1 MPAPSAPAAAGG
13 STSRWR
19 ASTSTRSPTARASSC
34 TTRCA
39 TASIRSASRRSSAYT
54 LGVSLTIR
62 TYGALSKRDLSA
74 TRRNV
79 ELNAFYSLRDGTD
92 NVVMTDRAMITTGY
106 DEFDDPLNDISA
118 YEDTIRRGTLQ
129 LAEQIRTRVAVFM
142 TADTPAP
149 IVPAAAGQP
158 AAGRAGRLLGDAVS
172 RPPPQAK
179 AGIFVGMKLDKA
191 KLDRVLKSPDS
202 IGALLFY
209 GPDEG
214 LAHEYAG
221 LAQKAVLGA
230 GDDPF
235 RLAELTPDDL
245 KGDGA
250 RLADELNAISMLGG
264 RRVVRIAQ
272 ASNMIA
278 EQIETAIAG
287 QVPGSA
293 LLVVEAGDIGS
304 KAELVKVFESADGAG
319 VFACYRDNEAQ
330 LGPLIAAH
338 LKAGGYGI
346 ARDALA
352 YLAERLGGDRGVT
365 RSELDKLMLYLG
377 EPQTR
382 GDTGRRHDLHRRPR
396 RLRARRPDRRR
407 GRRRHRRPR
416 PPIHPQPRRSGSD
429 PGAAQRRPPFPA
441 PAPGG
446 RRAWPPANRS
456 KPPRVLC
463 ARPCSGT
470 SATACNARRANGRP
484 SRIGRALER
493 LIEAESQAMR
503 AYAIKD
509 EIAQRALMDIATLA
523 RAGTARRS

>member
-1 MPAPSAPAAAGG
+1 MAPTKAWRTNMPA
-13 STSRWR
+13 
-19 ASTSTRSPTARASSC
+19 
-34 TTRCA
+34 
-39 TASIRSASRRSSAYT
+39 
-54 LGVSLTIR
+54 
-62 TYGALSKRDLSA
+62 
-74 TRRNV
+74 
-79 ELNAFYSLRDGTD
+79 
-92 NVVMTDRAMITTGY
+92 
-106 DEFDDPLNDISA
+106 
-118 YEDTIRRGTLQ
+118 
-129 LAEQIRTRVAVFM
+129 
-142 TADTPAP
+142 
-149 IVPAAAGQP
+149 
-158 AAGRAGRLLGDAVS
+158 
-172 RPPPQAK
+172 
-179 AGIFVGMKLDKA
+179 
-191 KLDRVLKSPDS
+191 
-202 IGALLFY
+202 
-209 GPDEG
+209 
-214 LAHEYAG
+214 

-377 EPQTR
+377 EPKREVTLNDAMTCIGDRAAFALDDLIGAAVDGDIADLDRQYTR
-382 GDTGRRHDLHRRPR
+382 SLAEVEAIQVLRSAARHFQRLHQVVARMAAGEPFEAAASALRPPLFWTQRDRMQRQARQWSTSPHRPR
-396 RLRARRPDRRR
+396 ARAPDRSRSAGDARLRDQGRDRPARADGHRDAGARWASAALAGFVRLTAQARHAEFTPGSNVVCACACSHPDARIFSSAWLKSRMRKRSSFQELDTPPARTNCCIGNRNVSRALGPAGSQIGPGLRRR
-407 GRRRHRRPR
+407 WLR
-416 PPIHPQPRRSGSD
+416 
-429 PGAAQRRPPFPA
+429 
-441 PAPGG
+441 
-446 RRAWPPANRS
+446 
-456 KPPRVLC
+456 
-463 ARPCSGT
+463 
-470 SATACNARRANGRP
+470 
-484 SRIGRALER
+484 
-493 LIEAESQAMR
+493 
-503 AYAIKD
+503 
-509 EIAQRALMDIATLA
+509 
-523 RAGTARRS
+523 

>member
-1 MPAPSAPAAAGG
+1 
-13 STSRWR
+13 
-19 ASTSTRSPTARASSC
+19 
-34 TTRCA
+34 
-39 TASIRSASRRSSAYT
+39 
-54 LGVSLTIR
+54 
-62 TYGALSKRDLSA
+62 
-74 TRRNV
+74 
-79 ELNAFYSLRDGTD
+79 
-92 NVVMTDRAMITTGY
+92 
-106 DEFDDPLNDISA
+106 
-118 YEDTIRRGTLQ
+118 
-129 LAEQIRTRVAVFM
+129 
-142 TADTPAP
+142 
-149 IVPAAAGQP
+149 
-158 AAGRAGRLLGDAVS
+158 
-172 RPPPQAK
+172 
-179 AGIFVGMKLDKA
+179 MKLDKA

-245 KGDGA
+245 KGGGA

-272 ASNMIA
+272 AGNMIA

-293 LLVVEAGDIGS
+293 LLIVEAGDIGS
-304 KAELVKVFESADGAG
+304 KAELVKVFESAAGAG

-338 LKAGGYGI
+338 LKAGGYSI
-346 ARDALA
+346 ARDALN

-377 EPQTR
+377 EPKREVTLGDAMTCIGDR
-382 GDTGRRHDLHRRPR
+382 AAFALDDLIAAAVDGDTADLDRQYTRSLAEVEAIQVLRSAARHFQRLHQVV
-396 RLRARRPDRRR
+396 ARMAAGDAFEAAA
-407 GRRRHRRPR
+407 GALR
-416 PPIHPQPRRSGSD
+416 PPLFWT
-429 PGAAQRRPPFPA
+429 QRDRMQRQARQWSPA
-441 PAPGG
+441 
-446 RRAWPPANRS
+446 
-456 KPPRVLC
+456 
-463 ARPCSGT
+463 
-470 SATACNARRANGRP
+470 
-484 SRIGRALER
+484 RIGRALER

-523 RAGTARRS
+523 RAGQARRS

>member
-1 MPAPSAPAAAGG
+1 
-13 STSRWR
+13 
-19 ASTSTRSPTARASSC
+19 
-34 TTRCA
+34 
-39 TASIRSASRRSSAYT
+39 
-54 LGVSLTIR
+54 
-62 TYGALSKRDLSA
+62 
-74 TRRNV
+74 
-79 ELNAFYSLRDGTD
+79 
-92 NVVMTDRAMITTGY
+92 
-106 DEFDDPLNDISA
+106 
-118 YEDTIRRGTLQ
+118 
-129 LAEQIRTRVAVFM
+129 
-142 TADTPAP
+142 
-149 IVPAAAGQP
+149 
-158 AAGRAGRLLGDAVS
+158 
-172 RPPPQAK
+172 
-179 AGIFVGMKLDKA
+179 MKLDKA

-221 LAQKAVLGA
+221 LAQKAVLGSA

-278 EQIETAIAG
+278 DQIETAIAG

-377 EPQTR
+377 EPQEGAKAREVTLNDAMTCIGDR
-382 GDTGRRHDLHRRPR
+382 AAFALDDLIGAAVDGDTAGLDRQYTRSLAEVEAILVLRSAARHFQRLHQVV
-396 RLRARRPDRRR
+396 ARMAAGEPFEAAANAL
-407 GRRRHRRPR
+407 R
-416 PPIHPQPRRSGSD
+416 PPLFWT
-429 PGAAQRRPPFPA
+429 QRDRMQ
-441 PAPGG
+441 
-446 RRAWPPANRS
+446 RQ
-456 KPPRVLC
+456 
-463 ARPCSGT
+463 ARLWST
-470 SATACNARRANGRP
+470 

-503 AYAIKD
+503 AYPIKD

>member
-1 MPAPSAPAAAGG
+1 
-13 STSRWR
+13 
-19 ASTSTRSPTARASSC
+19 
-34 TTRCA
+34 
-39 TASIRSASRRSSAYT
+39 
-54 LGVSLTIR
+54 
-62 TYGALSKRDLSA
+62 
-74 TRRNV
+74 
-79 ELNAFYSLRDGTD
+79 
-92 NVVMTDRAMITTGY
+92 
-106 DEFDDPLNDISA
+106 
-118 YEDTIRRGTLQ
+118 
-129 LAEQIRTRVAVFM
+129 
-142 TADTPAP
+142 
-149 IVPAAAGQP
+149 
-158 AAGRAGRLLGDAVS
+158 
-172 RPPPQAK
+172 
-179 AGIFVGMKLDKA
+179 MKLDKA
-191 KLDRVLKSPDS
+191 KLDRVLKSPDG

-221 LAQKAVLGA
+221 LAQKAVIGG

-272 ASNMIA
+272 ATNMIA
-278 EQIETAIAG
+278 GQIETAIAG
-287 QVPGSA
+287 QVAGSA

-304 KAELVKVFESADGAG
+304 KAELVKVFEAAPQAG
-319 VFACYRDNEAQ
+319 VFACYRDNESQ

-346 ARDALA
+346 ARDALG

-377 EPQTR
+377 EPKREVTLADAMTCIGDRAAFALDDLIGAAVDGDAADLDRQYTR
-382 GDTGRRHDLHRRPR
+382 SLAEVEAIQVLRSAARHFQRLHQVV
-396 RLRARRPDRRR
+396 ARMAAGEPFEAAANAL
-407 GRRRHRRPR
+407 R
-416 PPIHPQPRRSGSD
+416 PPLFWT
-429 PGAAQRRPPFPA
+429 QRDRMQ
-441 PAPGG
+441 
-446 RRAWPPANRS
+446 RQ
-456 KPPRVLC
+456 
-463 ARPCSGT
+463 ARQWST
-470 SATACNARRANGRP
+470 

-523 RAGTARRS
+523 RAGQARR

>member
-1 MPAPSAPAAAGG
+1 
-13 STSRWR
+13 
-19 ASTSTRSPTARASSC
+19 
-34 TTRCA
+34 
-39 TASIRSASRRSSAYT
+39 
-54 LGVSLTIR
+54 
-62 TYGALSKRDLSA
+62 
-74 TRRNV
+74 
-79 ELNAFYSLRDGTD
+79 
-92 NVVMTDRAMITTGY
+92 
-106 DEFDDPLNDISA
+106 
-118 YEDTIRRGTLQ
+118 
-129 LAEQIRTRVAVFM
+129 
-142 TADTPAP
+142 
-149 IVPAAAGQP
+149 
-158 AAGRAGRLLGDAVS
+158 
-172 RPPPQAK
+172 
-179 AGIFVGMKLDKA
+179 MKLDKA

-230 GDDPF
+230 GDDLF

-278 EQIETAIAG
+278 DQIETAIAG

-304 KAELVKVFESADGAG
+304 KAELVKVFESAPGAG
-319 VFACYRDNEAQ
+319 VFACYRDNERD

-346 ARDALA
+346 ARDALG

-377 EPQTR
+377 EPKREVTLNDAMTCIGDRAAFALDDLIGAAVDGDIADLDRQYTR
-382 GDTGRRHDLHRRPR
+382 SLAEVEAIQVLRSAARHFQRLHQVV
-396 RLRARRPDRRR
+396 ARMGAGEPFEAAASSL
-407 GRRRHRRPR
+407 R
-416 PPIHPQPRRSGSD
+416 PPVFWT
-429 PGAAQRRPPFPA
+429 QRDRMQ
-441 PAPGG
+441 
-446 RRAWPPANRS
+446 RQ
-456 KPPRVLC
+456 
-463 ARPCSGT
+463 ARQWST
-470 SATACNARRANGRP
+470 

-523 RAGTARRS
+523 RAGQARRS